1 MDACK
6 AKRKP
11 GQMAEITL
19 VEKIEQIDPDE
30 WDELAKRNITAS
42 YEWLHLVEDTSMV
55 PRQFQFILAREKS
68 RLQAA
73 VFFHK
78 QLQTGWQTSLNNAL
92 FGYLTP
98 ILRKAGLTLLP
109 ALIGHS
115 AVGHRQTILF
125 REGLPEINRQHLLSE
140 MLEFIENIVLK
151 EDLTLCLRN
160 VPDNDAGL
168 ASVFTS
174 RHYLCSPEWPV
185 CYLDIQWKSFAE
197 YLHAL
202 RIDHPKTEK
211 NIHREI
217 NHSRKAGIT
226 FQRLYEPT
234 EIGKHLHS
242 IVSSHYFRLNGVPLP
257 FQSEFFEQ
265 LKNHLKDKAV
275 IDTAALDGR
284 IIGAQV
290 RLERDGYALVP
301 MIGIDADFHQKHSV
315 YFNLG
320 YNQTIRNGIEEGLK
334 QIRFGTLLY
343 DTKIRRG
350 CKLFHSHMYL
360 RPKKGLADLLLRS
373 LLPFRTLR
381 MRYMLPPVARKFN
394 QRKTLVRISHR
405 IS

>member
-1 MDACK
+1 MGTCK
-6 AKRKP
+6 SKGES

-19 VEKIEQIDPDE
+19 VETIEQIDPDE
-30 WDELAKRNITAS
+30 WNELAKRNITAS
-42 YEWLHLVEDTSMV
+42 YEWLRLVEDTSLV
-55 PRQFQFILAREKS
+55 PRQFQFMLAREKS

-78 QLQTGWQTSLNNAL
+78 QLQTGWRTSLNNAL

-125 REGLPEINRQHLLSE
+125 REDLSEINRQHLLSE

-168 ASVFTS
+168 ARIFTS
-174 RHYLCSPEWPV
+174 RQYVCSPEWPV
-185 CYLDIQWKSFAE
+185 CYLDIQWKSFTE

-202 RIDHPKTEK
+202 RKDHPKTEK

-217 NHSRKAGIT
+217 SHSRKAGIT
-226 FQRLYEPT
+226 FQRLHEPT
-234 EIGKHLHS
+234 AIGKHLHS
-242 IVSSHYFRLNGVPLP
+242 IVNSHYFRLNGVPLP

-275 IDTAALDGR
+275 IDTAVQDGR

-290 RLERDGYALVP
+290 RLEKDGYAFIP
-301 MIGIDADFHQKHSV
+301 MIGIDVDFHQKHSV

-320 YNQTIRNGIEEGLK
+320 YNQAIRNGIEEGLK

-360 RPKKGLADLLLRS
+360 RPKKDLAGLLLRS
-373 LLPFRTLR
+373 LRPFRTLR
-381 MRYMLPPVARKFN
+381 MRYMLPPVARKFD
-394 QRKTLVRISHR
+394 QWKALVRIESE
-405 IS
+405 